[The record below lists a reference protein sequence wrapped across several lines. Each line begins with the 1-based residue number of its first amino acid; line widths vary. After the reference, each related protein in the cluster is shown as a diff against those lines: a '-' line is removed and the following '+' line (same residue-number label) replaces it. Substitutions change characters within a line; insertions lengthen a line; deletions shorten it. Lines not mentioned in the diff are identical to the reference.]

1 MRNLQKGS
9 VLKWIPLSALTLT
22 LLQGC
27 ITVGPEYSTPK
38 LKMQDAWHQAITDDF
53 SDGEASLQT
62 WWTVFNDPT
71 LDSLIERAGQGS
83 LKLREAYSKI
93 TETRAIRGIKESER
107 SPNVNVSGSTTK
119 SRIDT
124 KHNSK
129 TVDYLQTGAEASWE
143 MDFWGRISRSI
154 ESADAGLEASI
165 EDYRDVLVLLFS
177 EVASNYIEV
186 RKLQNQIKSLQM
198 NIEAQR
204 KTVEITQSRVEAGLT
219 SALDV
224 MQAELNLTR
233 TESNLP
239 SLQKLLVQAVNRIS
253 VLLGKPP
260 GTLHSELEQAAPIPN
275 PTKKVSIGVPAN
287 LLRQRPDI
295 RKAERELAAQT
306 ALIGVATAELYP
318 SFSLNGS
325 FSLKATDFAT
335 KSTSFGIGPSFQWNV
350 FSGGRIRNQIK
361 VEDARTEQALARY
374 EQHVLDALEDVEN
387 ALVSYRRERERMEK
401 LKLSVVEA
409 EKSVELVKFRYT
421 SGLADFQDVLDMQRS
436 LYEQQDQYV
445 ESEGIMIQNLIR
457 LYKALGGGW
466 NPDIEPDEPS

>member
-1 MRNLQKGS
+1 MRNLQKCC
-9 VLKWIPLSALTLT
+9 VLKWIPVSALALF

-27 ITVGPEYSTPK
+27 LTVGPEYSTPK
-38 LKMQDAWHQAITDDF
+38 LEMQDAWHQAITDDF

-62 WWTVFNDPT
+62 WWTVFNDPV

-83 LKLREAYSKI
+83 LKLREAYAKI
-93 TETRAIRGIKESER
+93 TETRAVRGIKESER
-107 SPNVNVSGSTTK
+107 SPNVNVSGAATK
-119 SRIDT
+119 SSIDT
-124 KHNSK
+124 KHNST
-129 TVDYLQTGAEASWE
+129 TVDSAQFGGDASWE
-143 MDFWGRISRSI
+143 IDFWGRISRSV
-154 ESADAGLEASI
+154 ESADASLEASI
-165 EDYRDVLVLLFS
+165 EDYRDVLVLLFA

-186 RKLQNQIKSLQM
+186 RKLQNQIQSLQM

-204 KTVEITQSRVEAGLT
+204 KTVELTQSRVEAGLA

-224 MQAELNLTR
+224 MQAELNLSR
-233 TESNLP
+233 TESVLP
-239 SLQKLLVQAVNRIS
+239 SLQKLLVQAVNRLG

-260 GTLHSELEQAAPIPN
+260 GALHSELEQTAPIPN

-306 ALIGVATAELYP
+306 ALIGVATADLYP
-318 SFSLNGS
+318 RFSLSGS
-325 FSLKATDFAT
+325 FSLKATDLGSNVT
-335 KSTSFGIGPSFQWNV
+335 TFGLGPTMQWNV

-374 EQHVLDALEDVEN
+374 EQQVLDALEDVEN
-387 ALVSYRRERERMEK
+387 ALVSYKRERERMEK
-401 LKLSVVEA
+401 LQISVIEA

-421 SGLADFQDVLDMQRS
+421 SGLTDFQNVLDMQKS

-466 NPDIEPDEPS
+466 PPEIVTAEPS